1 MKKAI
6 FEASPND
13 SRYIPFTQ
21 QPYCCVPTSIQMI
34 MYRNSIPL
42 VPAEEIGYH
51 LGLTV
56 TLEDANYFYNVRS
69 SATPPAESGFGTNIS
84 RPEYEP
90 NTAFKRLGIPLSFQ
104 MRFASTIASEESLL
118 DSLRKIEADNTDALL
133 CFNHGVIRGQYE
145 PNSGHVVV
153 FDKIINGQVRVLD
166 ASPRQPKWRLLGAS
180 LLFDALQ
187 QHGDNNSGGIWN
199 FFKTK

>member
-1 MKKAI
+1 MDKVI

-34 MYRNSIPL
+34 MYRNGIPL
-42 VPAEEIGYH
+42 VPAEEIGHH

-56 TLEDANYFYNVRS
+56 TLEDADYFYSVRS
-69 SATPPAESGFGTNIS
+69 AATPPTASGFGTDIS

-90 NTAFKRLGIPLSFQ
+90 NSAFERLGIPLSFQ
-104 MRFASTIASEESLL
+104 MQLASAIDSKESLL
-118 DSLRKIEADNTDALL
+118 DSLRKVEADNKDALL
-133 CFNHGVIRGQYE
+133 CFNHGVIRGKYE

-153 FDKIINGQVRVLD
+153 FDKIINGQIRVVD

-180 LLFDALQ
+180 LLFNAIQ
-187 QHGDNNSGGIWN
+187 QHRDKNSGGIWN
-199 FFKTK
+199 FTKTS